1 MRPSGSGGVWASN
14 AGYLFV
20 LQYTIRPTA
29 ASRLPFLLQGIDPN
43 VINPRRARRND
54 VNLEATYRTFY
65 QGAQG
70 ENRRFGREIGEFRRG
85 MGTVGELPGRNGQ
98 FPCDRGGNSPT
109 VPIAEAT
116 YGILTPRWAQPA
128 ARPETLRAYEDPD

>member
-1 MRPSGSGGVWASN
+1 M
-14 AGYLFV
+14 YK
-20 LQYTIRPTA
+20 
-29 ASRLPFLLQGIDPN
+29 
-43 VINPRRARRND
+43 
-54 VNLEATYRTFY
+54 TFY

-70 ENRRFGREIGEFRRG
+70 ENRRFGREIVELRRG

-116 YGILTPRWAQPA
+116 HGILTPRWAQPA
-128 ARPETLRAYEDPD
+128 TRPETLRAYEDPD

>member
-1 MRPSGSGGVWASN
+1 
-14 AGYLFV
+14 
-20 LQYTIRPTA
+20 
-29 ASRLPFLLQGIDPN
+29 
-43 VINPRRARRND
+43 
-54 VNLEATYRTFY
+54 
-65 QGAQG
+65 
-70 ENRRFGREIGEFRRG
+70 

-128 ARPETLRAYEDPD
+128 ARPETLRAYEVTAIPSFPRRRESRTGLPLPRG